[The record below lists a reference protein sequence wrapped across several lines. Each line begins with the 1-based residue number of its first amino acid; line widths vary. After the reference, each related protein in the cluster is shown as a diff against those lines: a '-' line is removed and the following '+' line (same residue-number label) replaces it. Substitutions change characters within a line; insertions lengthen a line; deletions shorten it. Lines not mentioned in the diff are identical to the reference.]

1 MRYYIGL
8 KQREE
13 PLKINKWFIA
23 GILFIMSIAYYLSTP
38 AGCKLYAS
46 TVNDYCYKFTMNV
59 NNGKSSAMSNYPV
72 LLDNVDMSQWRSNN
86 YIDDFAWSIFPYQ
99 ASLTNEY
106 QVLLQDINSVSSNQW
121 YVFPSLSLGDNQL
134 QVLIGAD
141 DIQRNQGI
149 YFAGAD
155 YLNVANHNDFN
166 QNNFRYEIEY
176 MDAVPSFT
184 GSGATYTYTILDKY
198 DEATSQGLKLVYLD
212 NGTTAR
218 FRATLD
224 STDLDTAY
232 FTPTGSNEEIIFTY
246 SGGTMELTHDGNPPV
261 NVGATY
267 TSNTEDLKIGAE
279 DSSGTIQNYI
289 NDLIIR
295 FIDYQTNSTLSAYY
309 GFNPADMTQTSAS
322 DPDYAGSINDI
333 SYSANTHNANYYF
346 SRSQQYITTTATN
359 IVPSSSSGS
368 TIFSS
373 QTPDIVG
380 RWFGSGNP
388 GMLADEN
395 QNFFMGSFMNP
406 PAGLLFP
413 DQMWY
418 SMYLST
424 FGIILAIGLFWIFNN
439 IPVAM
444 FGSSIPL
451 VLGSING
458 YIAPEFM
465 IIYGLLILSLYST
478 YSWYERS

>member
-1 MRYYIGL
+1 
-8 KQREE
+8 
-13 PLKINKWFIA
+13 
-23 GILFIMSIAYYLSTP
+23 
-38 AGCKLYAS
+38 
-46 TVNDYCYKFTMNV
+46 
-59 NNGKSSAMSNYPV
+59 
-72 LLDNVDMSQWRSNN
+72 
-86 YIDDFAWSIFPYQ
+86 
-99 ASLTNEY
+99 
-106 QVLLQDINSVSSNQW
+106 
-121 YVFPSLSLGDNQL
+121 
-134 QVLIGAD
+134 
-141 DIQRNQGI
+141 
-149 YFAGAD
+149 
-155 YLNVANHNDFN
+155 
-166 QNNFRYEIEY
+166 
-176 MDAVPSFT
+176 MDAVPSFI
-184 GSGATYTYTILDKY
+184 GSGATYSYTILDKY

-246 SGGTMELTHDGNPPV
+246 SGGTMELTHNGNPPV

-267 TSNTEDLKIGAE
+267 TTNTDDLKIGAE
-279 DSSGTIQNYI
+279 DSSGTIQNYTD
-289 NDLIIR
+289 DLIIR
-295 FIDYQTNSTLSAYY
+295 YIDYQTNSTLSAYY

-333 SYSANTHNANYYF
+333 SYSANTHNAVYYF

-388 GMLADEN
+388 GMLADGNE
-395 QNFFMGSFMNP
+395 NFFMDSFMTP

-413 DQMWY
+413 DEMWY

>member
-1 MRYYIGL
+1 MKFYMGL
-8 KQREE
+8 KQRGE

-23 GILFIMSIAYYLSTP
+23 GVLFIMSVTYYLSTP

-59 NNGKSSAMSNYPV
+59 NNGKSSSMSNYPV
-72 LLDNVDMSQWRSNN
+72 LLDNVDMSQWRTNN
-86 YIDDFAWSIFPYQ
+86 YIDDFGWSIFPYQ

-106 QVLLQDINSVSSNQW
+106 QVLLQDINSVSSPQW

-149 YFAGAD
+149 YFAGLD
-155 YLNVANHNDFN
+155 YVNVPNHNDFN
-166 QNNFRYEIEY
+166 QNNFRYEIEF
-176 MDAVPSFT
+176 MDAVPSYT
-184 GSGATYTYTILDKY
+184 GSGATYSYTMLDKY
-198 DEATSQGLKLVYLD
+198 DESTSQGLKLVYLD

-224 STDLDTAY
+224 STDLDTAF
-232 FTPTGSNEEIIFTY
+232 FTPTGSNQEIIFSY
-246 SGGTMELTHDGNPPV
+246 SGGTMELTLDGGTPV

-279 DSSGTIQNYI
+279 ESSATLQNYME
-289 NDLIIR
+289 DIILR
-295 FIDYQTNSTLSAYY
+295 YIDYQTNNTLSAYY
-309 GFNPADMTQTSAS
+309 GFNPSDMAQTSAS
-322 DPDYAGSINDI
+322 DPNYAGNINDI
-333 SYSANTHNANYYF
+333 SYSPNTHNAIYYF
-346 SRSQQYITTTATN
+346 NRSQQYITTTATN

-368 TIFSS
+368 TIFTS

-380 RWFGSGNP
+380 RWYGSGNP
-388 GMLADEN
+388 GMLAEGN
-395 QNFFMGSFMNP
+395 ENFFMGSFLQP
-406 PAGLLFP
+406 PSGLLFP
-413 DQMWY
+413 SEMWY
-418 SMYLST
+418 SMWLTT
-424 FGIILAIGLFWIFNN
+424 FGLILSIGLFWVFNN
-439 IPVAM
+439 IPVSM
-444 FGSSIPL
+444 LGGSIPL

-458 YIAPEFM
+458 YVAPEYM
-465 IIYGLLILSLYST
+465 IIWGLLILALYST